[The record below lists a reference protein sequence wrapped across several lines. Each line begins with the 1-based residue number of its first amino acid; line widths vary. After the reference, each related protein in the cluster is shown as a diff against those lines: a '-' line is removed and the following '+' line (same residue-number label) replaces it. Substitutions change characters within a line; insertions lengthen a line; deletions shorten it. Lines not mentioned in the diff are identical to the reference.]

1 MKKLLFGNSVM
12 LLGIAALV
20 MTAMDVFPHIIA
32 FWLAVAL
39 VFIGFIMAVGGYI
52 NGDGDPDTNKDDK
65 DK

>member
-12 LLGIAALV
+12 LLGVAVLV

-39 VFIGFIMAVGGYI
+39 VIIGFLMALGGFI
-52 NGDGDPDTNKDDK
+52 NGDGNTDSNKDK
-65 DK
+65 EK

>member
-12 LLGIAALV
+12 LLGLAVLV

-39 VFIGFIMAVGGYI
+39 VFIGFLMAVGGYI
-52 NGDGDPDTNKDDK
+52 NGDGNTDANKNA
-65 DK
+65 